1 MKSTVVKIH
10 SLKASPPTTTE
21 DPFFDFGFDD
31 NGALSDDDVWDWDD
45 EVSLVYISLLDKAP
59 NNYRYNW
66 VHYPKEI
73 VMWNKFDSIL
83 V

>member
-45 EVSLVYISLLDKAP
+45 EVSIVYISLLDKAP
-59 NNYRYNW
+59 NN
-66 VHYPKEI
+66 
-73 VMWNKFDSIL
+73 
-83 V
+83 

>member
-31 NGALSDDDVWDWDD
+31 NGALPDDDVWDWDD
-45 EVSLVYISLLDKAP
+45 QVSLVYISLWDKTLKLGIIKCIIQK
-59 NNYRYNW
+59 R
-66 VHYPKEI
+66 
-73 VMWNKFDSIL
+73 
-83 V
+83 

>member
-1 MKSTVVKIH
+1 M
-10 SLKASPPTTTE
+10 KASPPTTTE

-59 NNYRYNW
+59 NNYLGN
-66 VHYPKEI
+66 
-73 VMWNKFDSIL
+73 
-83 V
+83 

>member
-59 NNYRYNW
+59 NNYRYN
-66 VHYPKEI
+66 
-73 VMWNKFDSIL
+73 
-83 V
+83 

>member
-1 MKSTVVKIH
+1 MKSTVVKIY

-45 EVSLVYISLLDKAP
+45 EVSLVYISLLDKALKLGILSALSK
-59 NNYRYNW
+59 R
-66 VHYPKEI
+66 
-73 VMWNKFDSIL
+73 DST
-83 V
+83 VK

>member
-1 MKSTVVKIH
+1 MKSTVVKIY

-45 EVSLVYISLLDKAP
+45 EVSLV
-59 NNYRYNW
+59 
-66 VHYPKEI
+66 
-73 VMWNKFDSIL
+73 
-83 V
+83 

>member
-31 NGALSDDDVWDWDD
+31 NGALPDDDVWDWDD
-45 EVSLVYISLLDKAP
+45 EVSFPWKLISR
-59 NNYRYNW
+59 NFS
-66 VHYPKEI
+66 
-73 VMWNKFDSIL
+73 WNQFHENFRENEFHEKLHSH
-83 V
+83 

>member
-31 NGALSDDDVWDWDD
+31 NGALPDDDVWDWDD
-45 EVSLVYISLLDKAP
+45 EVSLVYISLLDKALKLGIIKCIIQK
-59 NNYRYNW
+59 R
-66 VHYPKEI
+66 
-73 VMWNKFDSIL
+73 
-83 V
+83 

>member
-59 NNYRYNW
+59 NN
-66 VHYPKEI
+66 
-73 VMWNKFDSIL
+73 
-83 V
+83 